1 MAMVDTLLC
10 VVTRCHV
17 QSRASRV
24 NLAYMSVIA
33 HHVAVQHIQRGAT
46 LAYRASSLE
55 ELTTDL
61 RRPQAN
67 RRSF

>member
-1 MAMVDTLLC
+1 MVDTLLC
-10 VVTRCHV
+10 VVTNCRP
-17 QSRASRV
+17 QSRAPRV
-24 NLAYMSVIA
+24 NLAFMSICVYL
-33 HHVAVQHIQRGAT
+33 VAAQHIPCGAT
-46 LAYRASSLE
+46 LAYRASSFE